1 MENTPSPVSRPLPG
15 QSPPQHVQVSQCVV
29 SFGSNLGDR
38 QELIAEAA
46 ARLASDP
53 VVLDG
58 DLRTSRLFQTPPIGG
73 PGGQEPFLN
82 AVGMFVTHAS
92 AREVLSVLQR
102 IEQQLGRR
110 RRLRWDARSIDL
122 DVVLHGSLVGG
133 ASNLVV
139 PHPRYPARQ
148 FVLLP
153 ACDVAA
159 ELRDPRF
166 GWTLSEMS
174 EHLAADT
181 PSLALVGADQAFRS
195 MLCHRLSEEH
205 GVAIRSAQRGWQR
218 LTANEFGSADEVGQS
233 HAGEL
238 SQPIVDGEAALLS
251 EQEVPWVCDGV
262 PWGQPHSA
270 VPAESAKVA
279 QASQSNVSARQ
290 SSVLTLD
297 ALWGG
302 VRPAISRL
310 TGLPR
315 LVVRLERPASKALWP
330 APHRMWAGGWSWP
343 EYHLEGAESDWA
355 VSELASVLQA
365 MHCPV
370 KPVTEDGRWW

>member
-1 MENTPSPVSRPLPG
+1 M
-15 QSPPQHVQVSQCVV
+15 V

-46 ARLASDP
+46 ARLAADE
-53 VVLDG
+53 VVLHR

-82 AVGMFVTHAS
+82 AVGVFATHAS
-92 AREVLSVLQR
+92 ARDVLSVLHR
-102 IEQQLGRR
+102 VEQELGRQ

-122 DVVLHGSLVGG
+122 DVVLHGSLVGA
-133 ASNLVV
+133 ASHLVV

-148 FVLLP
+148 FVLRP

-159 ELRDPRF
+159 DLRDPRF
-166 GWTLSEMS
+166 GWTLAEMS
-174 EHLAADT
+174 QHLSADT

-205 GVAIRSAQRGWQR
+205 GVQIRSAESGWRR
-218 LTANEFGSADEVGQS
+218 LVSGECGP
-233 HAGEL
+233 AGECGALKADGL
-238 SQPIVDGEAALLS
+238 SQPAAEEDAVFLPD
-251 EQEVPWVCDGV
+251 QETPWVCDGV
-262 PWGQPHSA
+262 PWGQPSSGGATGA
-270 VPAESAKVA
+270 VNFA
-279 QASQSNVSARQ
+279 QASQTGQSAQ
-290 SSVLTLD
+290 AASGSSLETLC
-297 ALWGG
+297 GG
-302 VRPAISRL
+302 SRPAIERL
-310 TGLPR
+310 SGLPR
-315 LVVRLERPASKALWP
+315 LVVRLERPSVAGLWP
-330 APHRMWAGGWSWP
+330 APHRMWVGGWSWP

-370 KPVTEDGRWW
+370 HPVTEDGRWW